1 MVPPDCRRE
10 RPPQRWRRWCRNPT
24 NPIIAR
30 LTNPIEAA
38 IGDGTVFRVQ
48 KQQHELDALDFTTGR
63 KLFASWRPEH
73 TYILPRS

>member
-1 MVPPDCRRE
+1 MSRLKQAIE
-10 RPPQRWRRWCRNPT
+10 RDVESGLYDGAVT
-24 NPIIAR
+24 I
-30 LTNPIEAA
+30 AA